1 MKKRRVNN
9 IFISNSISKLI
20 HRGFKSLFYN
30 NPLDGEVVSLLI
42 RDELLSSEPVMI
54 ARFGSTEI
62 KTILYPFFPL
72 FIRMIF
78 KKRIL
83 GNMDTLSGFFPSN
96 EANIRKFSK
105 LMIEDM
111 ELLDILGSWRIEER
125 FLEKYYP
132 TAKRVKLINFDS
144 YLQNSPWSI
153 ALKDKKVLVIHP
165 FNETIES
172 QYHLNREYLFE
183 NPNVLPAFKSLQT
196 IKAVQTIAGQKSEF
210 EDWFSALD
218 YMKAEIDKRDFD
230 IAIIGCGAYGF
241 PLAAHVKRIGRN
253 AIHLGGATQMLFGI
267 KGKRWIEAPKYNHII
282 NEHFVFPNDSDKVL
296 QSHLVEG
303 SCYW

>member
-1 MKKRRVNN
+1 MINFLSNLFHQIIKK
-9 IFISNSISKLI
+9 I
-20 HRGFKSLFYN
+20 LFLT
-30 NPLDGEVVSLLI
+30 PLDGEIPSETI
-42 RDELLSSEPVMI
+42 FKKISSTSPVMI

-62 KTILYPFFPL
+62 KAILYPFFPL
-72 FIRMIF
+72 MVRMIF

-96 EANIRKFSK
+96 DANIRRFSK
-105 LMIEDM
+105 MMIEDM
-111 ELLDILGSWRIEER
+111 KLLDILGSWRIEER
-125 FLEKYYP
+125 FLERYYP
-132 TAKRVKLINFDS
+132 KAKRVKLSNLEP
-144 YLQNSPWSI
+144 YLQSSPWSI

-172 QYHLNREYLFE
+172 QYHLNRENLFE
-183 NPNVLPAFKSLQT
+183 NPNVLPEFKSLQT

-241 PLAAHVKRIGRN
+241 PLAAHVKRMGKK
-253 AIHLGGATQMLFGI
+253 AIHLGGPTQMLFGI
-267 KGKRWIEAPKYNHII
+267 KGKRWIDNPNFSHII
-282 NEHFVFPNDSDKVL
+282 NEYFVFPNEADKV
-296 QSHLVEG
+296 QHAHKVEG
-303 SCYW
+303 ACYW